1 MDVLFGSIDVRELL
15 PATAQKPGD
24 AGDEDHAATPLSAPD
39 LRLLVDRLQVR
50 SLRIKDRVRD
60 YVLSHRDDFSGIFSR
75 CAEVASRADSLSGD
89 LSRALRVLSDGGGG
103 EGRPVDLQIR
113 DLASEIAGKTREL
126 KERRCALDLVQ
137 TIAGLLGRLESAR
150 EDARAGRL
158 LQAAETVQDL
168 KAALLIPDGAVEEER
183 AGREG
188 EPVVYGLLRKEWSAR
203 LDELQG
209 VLARLVERVVR
220 FDPENGTVKVS
231 SWLDVDNMGNFKVRG
246 FLEAM
251 EIVDGLDYGLAKV
264 ADSMIKHVMNPVI
277 SNGSMI
283 VLTEDMDWD
292 SDKEAEATLKL
303 LPFPECQEPL
313 DGRSIYSRLLQVI
326 KFIDNYILY
335 QNANWMLCFG
345 RLTWPRISELVISFF
360 LSKVVPDDASKIA
373 EFQDIMRYTAAFE
386 SSLKE
391 IRFISA
397 TDSGEDKL
405 SLFANDVE
413 VHFAS
418 RKKTEILARARN
430 SLLQCDFTFS
440 VDDDLKGAM
449 HAFGVAKNKYVVDL
463 LFQPETCF
471 VSKAAFHLMEL
482 VHQTLKD
489 VCLSSSRVA
498 MEFYH
503 AARDVLLLY
512 KAIVPVKLEKQLGT
526 ISQAAIIMHNDCLY
540 LSQEI
545 SGLAFEYRTNFPHGV
560 KERAIFVDMG
570 PSFRQMA
577 EDVLGEQVQLVS
589 SSLKEA
595 IDGANGFQNTH
606 QIQQYGLAKF
616 SVDQVVFILEKVHI
630 IWEPV
635 LPKSTYRK
643 IMWMLLD
650 FVFGAVMRDM
660 LLLDD
665 IAAEETLQ
673 LQQLIHVILE
683 NLSSLFESLV
693 DTTEK
698 QSFSKEH
705 LWVQLDEKIPS
716 LGKFRKLADLL
727 DMPLKSITM
736 AWESRELVNC
746 GFTSSEMINF
756 VKAIFADSPLR
767 MECLW
772 RIESMNF

>member
-313 DGRSIYSRLLQVI
+313 DGRSIYSRLLQ
-326 KFIDNYILY
+326 
-335 QNANWMLCFG
+335 
-345 RLTWPRISELVISFF
+345 
-360 LSKVVPDDASKIA
+360 VVPDDASKIA